1 MDAAG
6 AAFLSLV
13 FLATSALV
21 VLLLGAHGSRSRSHR
36 RQGPGGFVGRLARE
50 TSGRVR
56 GMAVVRR
63 AADSRELAR
72 TRQRC
77 LREMPEFLDIVTLG
91 LSAGLSFDASVELYC
106 SRYDTTTSEVFLESM
121 RSWQIGLTSRAEALE
136 ELSVRLGSSA
146 LRSFS
151 SAVSEALA
159 FGMPLVG
166 VLARQ
171 ADAIRA
177 EQRSQVEEQIEKAP
191 VKMLVPL
198 GTLIVPAML
207 LAILGP
213 LLSSALRVG

>member
-1 MDAAG
+1 
-6 AAFLSLV
+6 
-13 FLATSALV
+13 
-21 VLLLGAHGSRSRSHR
+21 
-36 RQGPGGFVGRLARE
+36 
-50 TSGRVR
+50 
-56 GMAVVRR
+56 MAVVRR
-63 AADSRELAR
+63 AAESRELER
-72 TRQRC
+72 TRRGC
-77 LREMPEFLDIVTLG
+77 LGEMPEFLDIVTLG

-106 SRYDTTTSEVFLESM
+106 SRYVTTTSKVFLESM

-159 FGMPLVG
+159 FGTPLVG

-198 GTLIVPAML
+198 GTLIVPALL

>member
-1 MDAAG
+1 MDVSG
-6 AAFLSLV
+6 VAFLPIV
-13 FLATSALV
+13 FLATALSV
-21 VLLLGAHGSRSRSHR
+21 AMPLGRHGPRPAARR
-36 RQGPGGFVGRLARE
+36 RQGPDGPVGLLARRV
-50 TSGRVR
+50 SDRVR

-63 AADSRELAR
+63 AAESRELER
-72 TRQRC
+72 TRRGC
-77 LREMPEFLDIVTLG
+77 LGEMPEFLDIVTLG

-106 SRYDTTTSEVFLESM
+106 SRYVTTTSKVFLESM

-159 FGMPLVG
+159 FGTPLVG

-198 GTLIVPAML
+198 GTLIVPALL